1 MIVFGRPGMS
11 LQACMDDFT
20 VGISSECST
29 CNAHLL
35 RKTYFVQTPPVLV
48 FDLGCSMPSLS
59 PELWITCGTGHVR
72 YTLRGVV
79 YLKNEHFT
87 LHVITSTGM
96 IWFHDGMLT
105 GSSLV
110 YESRD
115 VASICTDGAVM
126 AFYTL

>member
-1 MIVFGRPGMS
+1 
-11 LQACMDDFT
+11 
-20 VGISSECST
+20 
-29 CNAHLL
+29 
-35 RKTYFVQTPPVLV
+35 
-48 FDLGCSMPSLS
+48 MPSLS